1 MATSIRRVMINVLIV
16 VGLVGF
22 YHVQMA
28 AAQATEE
35 SATCE
40 LEPVGACTRDLNA
53 CQHASM
59 CRCPAGYAYSPATG
73 SCLFNFCT
81 PADEAAP
88 QPSSS
93 MEPVASDAGCVL
105 EPTDICTTDINLCG
119 HASICQCPN
128 GYAYS
133 AALGQCLQT
142 LEP

>member
-1 MATSIRRVMINVLIV
+1 MATSIRRVMIIVLIV

-35 SATCE
+35 SAICE
-40 LEPVGACTRDLNA
+40 LEPVGACTKYFNA

-73 SCLFNFCT
+73 SCLFNFCA
-81 PADEAAP
+81 PVDEAAP
-88 QPSSS
+88 QPSSN
-93 MEPVASDAGCVL
+93 MELVASDAGCVL

-142 LEP
+142 L